1 MFGYSILND
10 IKIKHAYEANDNLYD
25 LLTRNLYKLRLNDDI
40 LMDLLGENGVL
51 RPGDLIGIVGKSNC
65 GKSLLLGYIMAQ
77 CILPKELGGH
87 NLSVLY
93 IDTDNSFCIEM
104 FLEIHLLPI
113 IEKYYENYYQID
125 EEIDEDLTIN
135 KDMLISSLDNFKV
148 VSVSDILDFISILRT
163 IMTDHTNPNIIIIDS
178 LTFWKTQNSS
188 SMFEYIVSQDN
199 NDDDNNNKDNNT
211 QYNEIYTS
219 KLDSYLFGLNASLNT
234 LYNCSMHL
242 LSSIIDT
249 MGVIVF
255 TTIDEEYITNKK
267 YRNILSK
274 SSIEILSNPDLNNY
288 NMESYYNIELPL
300 SNRSSNESSHLQD
313 SKLNKITV
321 RFPKLPSGIFETI
334 RIQYKMNNLNFK
346 RLLWITCTDTR
357 EITSTQTNIPTY
369 FNCINDNK
377 KMNYMI
383 ITDLHGM
390 NFLN

>member
-10 IKIKHAYEANDNLYD
+10 IKIKHVYEADDNLYN
-25 LLTRNLYKLRLNDDI
+25 LLKRNLYKLRLNDDI

-51 RPGDLIGIVGKSNC
+51 RPGDLIGIAGKSNC

-93 IDTDNSFCIEM
+93 IDTDNSFCIEV
-104 FLEIHLLPI
+104 FLETHLLPT
-113 IEKYYENYYQID
+113 IEKYYENYYQIN
-125 EEIDEDLTIN
+125 EDLIINN

-163 IMTDHTNPNIIIIDS
+163 IMTDNTNPNIIIIDS
-178 LTFWKTQNSS
+178 LTFWKIQNSS
-188 SMFEYIVSQDN
+188 SIFEYIVSQDN
-199 NDDDNNNKDNNT
+199 NDNNNKDNNIK
-211 QYNEIYTS
+211 YNELYTN
-219 KLDSYLFGLNASLNT
+219 KLNSYLFGLNASLNT

-249 MGVIVF
+249 MGVVVF
-255 TTIDEEYITNKK
+255 VTIDEEYITNKK

-274 SSIEILSNPDLNNY
+274 TSIEILSNPDLNDY

-300 SNRSSNESSHLQD
+300 SNRSNNESSHLQD
-313 SKLNKITV
+313 SRLNKVTV

-334 RIQYKMNNLNFK
+334 RIQYKVNNLNFK

-357 EITSTQTNIPTY
+357 EITSAQTNIPTY

-383 ITDLHGM
+383 VTDSHGV
-390 NFLN
+390 NLLN